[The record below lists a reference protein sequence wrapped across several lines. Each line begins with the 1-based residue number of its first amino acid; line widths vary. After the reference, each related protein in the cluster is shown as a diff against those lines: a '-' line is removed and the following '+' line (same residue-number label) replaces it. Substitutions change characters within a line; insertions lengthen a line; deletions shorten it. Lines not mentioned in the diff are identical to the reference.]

1 MFKQDTIIVDR
12 YWHRIGVRGRISRIL
27 RPVQFLFAM
36 IVAALYG
43 IDLAHATN
51 TNNTAPSQWVYAEL
65 SVALSAITCVVYF
78 FVPVIHAAWSIWD
91 GIVFI
96 LWLAQTGVFGNIYIS
111 GTLDEHYT
119 RVTLSIYRMRAAV
132 WIDLINMLLWLFTFI
147 LGITCCC
154 RARKS
159 TPQDEIVN
167 AKENLMKYNEKE
179 CAPPEYKEDP
189 REDMAAS
196 LAAGERKL

>member
-147 LGITCCC
+147 LGITCC

-167 AKENLMKYNEKE
+167 AKENLMKYYEKE
-179 CAPPEYKEDP
+179 RAPPEYKEDP